1 MVGKKPRKKVT
12 FRFEKRNYFLNAV
25 QRGSNIGEAICVSTQ
40 IDFEEASLLV
50 ARPMC
55 KGRNISLKK
64 KKKYLVP
71 SITIFIKSVSPIHFT
86 SALFR
91 SRSVAQR
98 GNCNRATNVVYA
110 HTRETKGIV
119 NFSLSRKYPLIG
131 YKKILVFES

>member
-64 KKKYLVP
+64 KKIFGSKYHDFYQKC
-71 SITIFIKSVSPIHFT
+71 ITDTLYVGLISKSK
-86 SALFR
+86 R
-91 SRSVAQR
+91 
-98 GNCNRATNVVYA
+98 RATW
-110 HTRETKGIV
+110 K
-119 NFSLSRKYPLIG
+119 L
-131 YKKILVFES
+131 